1 MNRTSHQ
8 RLKRLAPVTALVF
21 AATGLSCATL
31 ATAGNAAADEPKATL
46 KLLAPNGKRT
56 IERYQ
61 GEPALLQG
69 LGLYAVAEKA
79 ALEINTRRASYHDPI
94 TASLTL
100 GSGSTKKTS
109 QLPTGLV
116 TSIGTLNK
124 FFTVTVKDKAGTVV
138 DTKDIDFCPNSYQAA
153 RSTPTGESTSP
164 YPSECGDHPFA
175 LGHVLGIQRGWSVPA
190 TGGRWEYRTAVAN
203 SFEAPDGDYDVNLQ
217 VRGPWRQA
225 LGLSTEQSQVTTPV
239 TVTTVSEEESGKA
252 GRSAAKSVA
261 GHQHSG
267 SGMAGMTGMAAD
279 GSLSPQFAELEAA
292 RKRTLGHARTP
303 AAGPPSTTT
312 LNQLK
317 KLTRSTAGSTADNLP
332 KPDLRSLPAYQI
344 ALDKT
349 DGEGNPT
356 DKTYLN
362 FGATVWN
369 AGPSP
374 LVVDGFRRSGDD
386 LMDAYQYFYDSKGKE
401 VGAASAGTMEWD
413 PRAGHEHWHFTAFAT
428 YRLLDE
434 TKKITERSGKEA
446 FCLVPTDA
454 VDLHVKNAEWKP
466 ASTDLETACG
476 DQDALSIREVL
487 DVGWGDTYGQYLP
500 GQSFD
505 VTDLKSGV
513 YYIEVLAN
521 PDHKLA
527 ESNTNNNQ
535 ALRKVELGGEVGGER
550 TLKVLPYEDV
560 DAP

>member
-8 RLKRLAPVTALVF
+8 RLKRMAPVTALIF
-21 AATGLSCATL
+21 AATGISAATL
-31 ATAGNAAADEPKATL
+31 ATAGNAAADDPKATL
-46 KLLAPNGKRT
+46 KLVAPNGKRT
-56 IERYQ
+56 IERGP
-61 GEPALLQG
+61 GEPALLHG

-79 ALEINTRRASYHDPI
+79 ALEIKTRRASYHDPI
-94 TASLTL
+94 TATLTVN
-100 GSGSTKKTS
+100 SGSTKKTS
-109 QLPTGLV
+109 QLPAGLV
-116 TSIGTLNK
+116 SSIGTLDK
-124 FFTVTVKDKAGTVV
+124 FFTVTVKDKAGAVV
-138 DTKDIDFCPNSYQAA
+138 NTQDVDFCPNSYEAA

-164 YPSECGDHPFA
+164 YPEECGEHPFA
-175 LGHVLGIQRGWSVPA
+175 LGHVLGIQRGWSVPL
-190 TGGRWEYRTAVAN
+190 TGGRWKSRSQESG
-203 SFEAPDGDYDVNLQ
+203 SFEAPDGDYDVSFQ
-217 VRGPWRQA
+217 VRAPWRQA
-225 LGLSTEQSQVTTPV
+225 LGLTTAESQVATGV
-239 TVTTVSEEESGKA
+239 TVTTVTDDEP
-252 GRSAAKSVA
+252 GRGGARVAAA
-261 GHQHSG
+261 HQHG
-267 SGMAGMTGMAAD
+267 GAGMEGMAAD
-279 GSLSPQFAELEAA
+279 GSMSPQYQELEAA
-292 RKRTLGHARTP
+292 RRRTLGHARTP
-303 AAGPPSTTT
+303 AAGPPSKTK
-312 LNQLK
+312 LNQLNK
-317 KLTRSTAGSTADNLP
+317 MSTSSAESLP

-344 ALDKT
+344 ALDRT

-401 VGAASAGTMEWD
+401 VGAESAGTMEWD
-413 PRAGHEHWHFTAFAT
+413 PRKGHEHWHFTAFAT

-446 FCLVPTDA
+446 FCLVPTDS
-454 VDLHVKNAEWKP
+454 VDLNVKNAEWKP

-476 DQDALSIREVL
+476 EQDALSIREVL
-487 DVGWGDTYGQYLP
+487 DVGWGDTYGQSLP

-521 PDHKLA
+521 PDLKLA

-550 TLKVLPYEDV
+550 TLKVLPHENV

>member
-1 MNRTSHQ
+1 MNRTSNQ
-8 RLKRLAPVTALVF
+8 RLKRMAPVTALIF
-21 AATGLSCATL
+21 AATGLSGATL
-31 ATAGNAAADEPKATL
+31 AVAGNATAEEPKATL
-46 KLLAPNGKRT
+46 KLVAPNGKRT
-56 IERYQ
+56 IERGE
-61 GEPALLQG
+61 GEPALLHG

-94 TASLTL
+94 VATLTV
-100 GSGSTKKTS
+100 GSGSTKKTT
-109 QLPTGLV
+109 QLPAGLI
-116 TSIGTLNK
+116 TSVGTLSK
-124 FFTVTVKDKAGTVV
+124 FFTVTVKDAAGKVV
-138 DTKDIDFCPNSYQAA
+138 NTQDIDFCPNSYEAA
-153 RSTPTGESTSP
+153 RSTPTGESKSP
-164 YPSECGDHPFA
+164 YPLECGDHPFA
-175 LGHVLGIQRGWSVPA
+175 LGHVLGIQRGWSAPA
-190 TGGRWEYRTAVAN
+190 TGGRWEYKGSNAN
-203 SFEAPDGDYDVNLQ
+203 SFEAPDGDYNVSYQ
-217 VRGPWRQA
+217 VRGAWRQA
-225 LGLSTEQSQVTTPV
+225 LGLNTEESQVTTPV
-239 TVTTVSEEESGKA
+239 TVTTVAEGKPNKG
-252 GRSAAKSVA
+252 GRVAAKATAS
-261 GHQHSG
+261 HQHG
-267 SGMAGMTGMAAD
+267 GAGMAGMADD
-279 GSLSPQFAELEAA
+279 GSMSPQYAELEAA
-292 RKRTLGHARTP
+292 RKRALGHARTP
-303 AAGPPSTTT
+303 AAGPPSTAK
-312 LNQLK
+312 LNQLNK
-317 KLTRSTAGSTADNLP
+317 RSSSDSSSAASLP

-344 ALDKT
+344 ALDRT

-401 VGAASAGTMEWD
+401 VGAESAGTMEWD
-413 PRAGHEHWHFTAFAT
+413 PRKGHEHWHFTAFAT

-434 TKKITERSGKEA
+434 TKKVTERSGKEA

-476 DQDALSIREVL
+476 EQDALSIREVL
-487 DVGWGDTYGQYLP
+487 DVGWGDTYGQSLP

-521 PDHKLA
+521 PDKKLA
-527 ESNTNNNQ
+527 ESNTSNNQ

-550 TLKVLPYEDV
+550 TLKVLPYEGV